1 MSAHPTHAYGFA
13 WRALR
18 LAAAAALIG
27 WIVWSEMQNR
37 QSDEWL
43 NFWRCRPATPRYPAL
58 VAAAALAPLN
68 WLLEALK
75 WRSFF
80 PGALRPSL
88 ARAFRAVVAGLTA
101 ALVTPH
107 RMGEYFGRIWT
118 LAPSQRVPGLAA
130 GALSSLCN
138 QIAIG
143 LAGVVGVWG
152 MTRGVWDPWAD
163 LRTVW
168 AIASVALFGLILL
181 YLRLPQILPRLLK
194 FIARHK
200 LAPAIVKVLQ
210 KTDPPAPSRLHA
222 GLGLAALRYA
232 VYAGQLTAIVWFF
245 HIPES
250 AIQLLLAIFSLFFAQ
265 TLLPLP
271 ALAGLAMRG
280 ALSLKLLGACGVPPC
295 ACIASTYLLWILNLF
310 LPALVGTFFL
320 FFVKIEKSE
329 SHDDAP

>member
-1 MSAHPTHAYGFA
+1 MSAFQAYAYGFA

-18 LAAAAALIG
+18 LAAAATLIG
-27 WIVWSEMQNR
+27 WVIWGELQDR
-37 QSDEWL
+37 QPDEWL
-43 NFWRCRPATPRYPAL
+43 NFWRCLPATPRYPAL
-58 VAAAALAPLN
+58 IVAAALVPLN

-75 WRSFF
+75 WRALFSC
-80 PGALRPSL
+80 ALRPSL
-88 ARAFRAVVAGLTA
+88 ARAFRAVVAGLAA

-107 RMGEYFGRIWT
+107 RMGEYFGRIWM
-118 LAPSQRVPGLAA
+118 LAPSQRVPGLVA

-143 LAGVVGVWG
+143 LAGAIGVWG
-152 MTRGVWDPWAD
+152 MAQGALDQWAD
-163 LRTVW
+163 PGAVRT
-168 AIASVALFGLILL
+168 IASACLFGLILAYVL
-181 YLRLPQILPRLLK
+181 LPRALPRLLK
-194 FIARHK
+194 YVAGSK

-210 KTDPPAPSRLHA
+210 KTDPPTPSRLHA

-232 VYAGQLTAIVWFF
+232 VYAGQLMAIVWFF

-271 ALAGLAMRG
+271 ALAGLAVRG
-280 ALSLKLLGACGVPPC
+280 ALSLKLLRACGVPPC

-320 FFVKIEKSE
+320 FCVKIEKSE